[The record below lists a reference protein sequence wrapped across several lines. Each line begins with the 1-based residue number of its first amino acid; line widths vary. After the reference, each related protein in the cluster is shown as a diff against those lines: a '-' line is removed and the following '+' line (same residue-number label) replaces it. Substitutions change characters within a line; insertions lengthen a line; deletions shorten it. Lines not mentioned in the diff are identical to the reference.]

1 MYVDRILPSY
11 SAICVVSL
19 FLGLNYEAGP
29 VVLRP
34 FDALVLGGGGLML
47 AASLLRGRIRQIRKG
62 GVYFLFIILYSYRV
76 LNALFLNGVGEA
88 IVEFVQVCE
97 FLVLI
102 HLIAGC
108 TKEKNSRRVFL
119 RTLLVGSGLIAVT
132 VALWH
137 VSQGSYAGYKR
148 LGDSKLIFSLFA
160 LLAVVRYMSDKENGG
175 FWVFF
180 AVLLALLSGERK
192 GWVALAG
199 SVAIVYMVIQ
209 GVSLRRALTR
219 MLRPR
224 IIFVGSILAA
234 IGIGVALQF
243 EYVERQFTSMY
254 DLYLIASEIELDVDL
269 SQFETSGSN
278 LARLYILLFA
288 IRATLAHPFF
298 GVGTGRWHDALNQ
311 MARTDDSRFMIGAHS
326 EYQRL
331 AVENGLT
338 GLSLYIT
345 LWVLAIRRAVR
356 FARLSLANQQSSA
369 LVVVGLT
376 VFGALINF
384 FLGGGALNTIYLALS
399 VGLLLGLENDKE
411 LVKAQLKPVNV

>member
-1 MYVDRILPSY
+1 MYVHRILPSY

-34 FDALVLGGGGLML
+34 FDALVLGGGWLIL
-47 AASLLRGRIRQIRKG
+47 AVSLLRGRIRRIRKNS
-62 GVYFLFIILYSYRV
+62 VYSLFIVLYSYRI
-76 LNALFLNGVGEA
+76 LNALFLSGVSES
-88 IVEFVQVCE
+88 IVEFVQACE

-108 TKEKNSRRVFL
+108 TKEKDDRRVFL
-119 RTLLVGSGLIAVT
+119 QTLFISSGLIAVA

-137 VSQGSYAGYKR
+137 VNQGSYAGYKK

-160 LLAVVRYMSDKENGG
+160 LLAVVRHTSGKRDGG

-199 SVAIVYMVIQ
+199 SVAVVYMVVQ
-209 GVSLRRALTR
+209 GVSLRKMLTW

-224 IIFVGSILAA
+224 IIFAGSVLAA
-234 IGIGVALQF
+234 IGTGVAIQF
-243 EYVERQFTSMY
+243 EYVERQFTSIY

-288 IRATLAHPFF
+288 IRATLAHPIF
-298 GVGTGRWHDALNQ
+298 GVGTGRWHEALSQ
-311 MARTDDSRFMIGAHS
+311 MASTDDSRFMIGAHS

-345 LWVLAIRRAVR
+345 LWILAIRRAVR

-369 LVVVGLT
+369 LAIVGLT
-376 VFGALINF
+376 VFGTLINF

-411 LVKAQLKPVNV
+411 LMKTRLKPVTV

>member
-1 MYVDRILPSY
+1 
-11 SAICVVSL
+11 
-19 FLGLNYEAGP
+19 LGLNYKVGS

-34 FDALVLGGGGLML
+34 FDVLVLGGGGLVL
-47 AASLLRGRIRQIRKG
+47 AALLVRGRIRRIRKG
-62 GVYFLFIILYSYRV
+62 SLYYLFVTLYSYRV
-76 LNALFLNGVGEA
+76 LSALFLNGASEA
-88 IVEFVQVCE
+88 IIEFVQVCE

-108 TKEKNSRRVFL
+108 TKERNSRRVFL
-119 RTLLVGSGLIAVT
+119 RTLLIGSGLIAVT

-137 VSQGSYAGYKR
+137 ISRGSYAGYKR
-148 LGDSKLIFSLFA
+148 LGNSKLIFSLFA
-160 LLAVVRYMSDKENGG
+160 LLAMTRHMGDKKSGG

-199 SVAIVYMVIQ
+199 SVAVVYTVIQ
-209 GVSLRRALTR
+209 GVSLRKTLTR
-219 MLRPR
+219 LLRPR
-224 IIFVGSILAA
+224 IIFAGSILAVV
-234 IGIGVALQF
+234 GIGVALQF

-254 DLYLIASEIELDVDL
+254 DLYLIASEIELNVDL

-288 IRATLAHPFF
+288 IRATLAHPIF

-338 GLSLYIT
+338 GLTLYIA

-356 FARLSLANQQSSA
+356 FARLPLANQQSGTLSI
-369 LVVVGLT
+369 VGLT

-399 VGLLLGLENDKE
+399 VGLLLGLENDRE
-411 LVKAQLKPVNV
+411 LVKPRLKSA